1 VRGEIVHYRK
11 VLVPTDFSESARKIV
26 ESIHEVP
33 GVEEVILAHIL
44 AATPYASRSWT
55 EGGGSPLETVYAELR
70 PLEQHLEGQGIRV
83 TTIVETIGDADV
95 QGAIVS
101 LAERE
106 HVDLIVMAP
115 RGQEYSGGFLMGSV
129 SGNVFRN
136 ARKDILIVPPAS
148 LLGDGRRALL
158 STVLVPTDFSEPSLA
173 VLRRLEKE
181 QGIGSVV
188 LLHVVSDEERTDLQ
202 KLRAQGAEKRLGLLV
217 ADLEKAGIRAA
228 SVVRS
233 GKAAPVILGVA
244 AEEDVTLIL
253 MSRVGRMDS
262 IRNLPLGSVTA
273 DVARDARRPMLVPFV
288 AVEVKVATRELRREE
303 FPLAEE
309 IWLDYHQTKADP
321 ENDRIFGVFVDTTL
335 ISVARCKRHPDGYEV
350 DAIFTPPQYRG
361 HGYANRAVGALVEA
375 CHHDTLYMHSVLNLV
390 DFYRKFGFEPI
401 DENELPPTIKARF
414 GFAMGA
420 LEGSNVRPMRRLP
433 RHPYC

>member
-1 VRGEIVHYRK
+1 MHYRK
-11 VLVPTDFSESARKIV
+11 ILVPTDFSESARRIV

-33 GVEEVILAHIL
+33 DVEEVILAHIL
-44 AATPYASRSWT
+44 AATPYASRSWM
-55 EGGGSPLETVYAELR
+55 EGDGSPLDAIYTELR
-70 PLEQHLEGQGIRV
+70 PLQQHLEGKGIRV

-106 HVDLIVMAP
+106 HVDLIAMAP

-148 LLGDGRRALL
+148 LVGDGKRGLFSA
-158 STVLVPTDFSEPSLA
+158 VLIPTDFSEPSLA
-173 VLRRLEKE
+173 MIRSLGGR

-202 KLRAQGAEKRLGLLV
+202 KLRAEAADKRLEQLA
-217 ADLEKAGIRAA
+217 ADLERGGIRAA
-228 SVVRS
+228 FVVRS
-233 GKAAPVILGVA
+233 GKAAVVILGVA
-244 AEEDVTLIL
+244 AEEDVSLIL

-273 DVARDARRPMLVPFV
+273 DVAKAARRPMLVPFV
-288 AVEVKVATRELRREE
+288 PVAMEVATRELRREE
-303 FPLAEE
+303 FSLADE

-321 ENDRIFGVFVDTTL
+321 EQDRIFGVFVDTTL
-335 ISVARCKRHPDGYEV
+335 VSVARCKRHPDGYEV

-401 DENELPPTIKARF
+401 HETELPPTIKARF

-420 LEGSNVRPMRRLP
+420 LEGANVRPMRRLP